1 MAEPNSNFIREIAV
15 VNTEN
20 DVIERL
26 AHILQEEANRSIKDD
41 GLFKIGLSGG
51 SLVTMLPKSLKS
63 ISTEWEKWR
72 FFFCDERIVPFDSS
86 DSTFGAYKKTLIGSF
101 PIEES
106 QFVTITPGLSAEDA
120 AKDYIQ
126 KMCVYFPP
134 DTLPKLDVLLLG
146 MGPDGHTCSLFPAHK
161 LLKETS
167 VWVAAITDS
176 PKPPPSRITF
186 TFPVLNNARFCIF
199 PIIGASKAA
208 MVKNVLEDESYP
220 AGRVKTVQPGKT
232 VWILDEAAATDYK
245 NSST

>member
-15 VNTEN
+15 VNTET

-26 AHILQEEANRSIKDD
+26 AQILQEEANRSIKNN

-51 SLVTMLPKSLKS
+51 SLVTMLPKSLKNLT
-63 ISTEWEKWR
+63 TEWEKWR
-72 FFFCDERIVPFDSS
+72 FFFCDERIVPFDSN
-86 DSTFGAYKKTLIGSF
+86 DSTFGAYKKTLIGPF

-126 KMCVYFPP
+126 KMSVYFPP
-134 DTLPKLDVLLLG
+134 DTLPKFDVLLLG
-146 MGPDGHTCSLFPAHK
+146 MGPDGHTCSLFPDHK

-167 VWVAAITDS
+167 VWVAPITDS

-186 TFPVLNNARFCIF
+186 TFPVLNHARYCIF

-208 MVKNVLEDESYP
+208 MVKNVLEDEKYP

-232 VWILDEAAATDYK
+232 VWILDEAAASDYK
-245 NSST
+245 KS